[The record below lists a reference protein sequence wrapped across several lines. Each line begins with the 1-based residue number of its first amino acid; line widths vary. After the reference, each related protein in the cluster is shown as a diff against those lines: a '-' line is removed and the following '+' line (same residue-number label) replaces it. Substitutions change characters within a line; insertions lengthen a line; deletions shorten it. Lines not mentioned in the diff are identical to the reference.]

1 ILLQSTINPVFADN
15 HSNDSAAAA
24 AMISAPCDISGFLSA
39 GKPDWFA
46 FMAHKGEVFHLEGF
60 SQRILSQADLQISVF
75 DEKTEKPLAVFTDEF
90 AIPGTAIPTGHLD
103 PVGRWVAPA
112 EGRFFL
118 MAHDLA
124 SSPTDTRIKPYQLR
138 VRREEPDYVV
148 IANSLL
154 QSGRLNLKQNGRT
167 PLELIAIRRGGF
179 EGPIQVKS
187 KNLPS
192 GIEMPEM
199 WIAAGQ
205 SRALSTVSSEN
216 SSDHG
221 LFNLELETIAR
232 EVVKKQAKWV
242 AATPS
247 ITPKPSSRLISQLPG
262 MVAGKAS
269 IRLNATA
276 SEPFVHQLYG
286 TLVPRHSPG
295 NIVDVAIQID
305 SGDIPVTGPVKIR
318 ALGLPEFIA
327 EPSAVFAAGENR
339 GYLSFYLPPSM
350 PLGPLSFIIEANV
363 TFKPEGS
370 KSEAAEV
377 IYSNTVNIIIEPA
390 AFLVMA
396 NSFAPRQAK
405 RGETIQIA
413 YQSIRRNGFIGKMH
427 TELAM
432 PGKVT
437 DVTGVRGRGETFVGQ
452 TDQGS
457 LQIVIN
463 DDAPLGKVPFLRILT
478 IGVIEDQAIYQGAC
492 FLDLEIV
499 K

>member
-1 ILLQSTINPVFADN
+1 
-15 HSNDSAAAA
+15 
-24 AMISAPCDISGFLSA
+24 M
-39 GKPDWFA
+39 
-46 FMAHKGEVFHLEGF
+46 
-60 SQRILSQADLQISVF
+60 
-75 DEKTEKPLAVFTDEF
+75 
-90 AIPGTAIPTGHLD
+90 
-103 PVGRWVAPA
+103 
-112 EGRFFL
+112 
-118 MAHDLA
+118 
-124 SSPTDTRIKPYQLR
+124 
-138 VRREEPDYVV
+138 
-148 IANSLL
+148 
-154 QSGRLNLKQNGRT
+154 
-167 PLELIAIRRGGF
+167 
-179 EGPIQVKS
+179 
-187 KNLPS
+187 
-192 GIEMPEM
+192 
-199 WIAAGQ
+199 
-205 SRALSTVSSEN
+205 
-216 SSDHG
+216 
-221 LFNLELETIAR
+221 
-232 EVVKKQAKWV
+232 
-242 AATPS
+242 
-247 ITPKPSSRLISQLPG
+247 
-262 MVAGKAS
+262 
-269 IRLNATA
+269 
-276 SEPFVHQLYG
+276 
-286 TLVPRHSPG
+286 
-295 NIVDVAIQID
+295 
-305 SGDIPVTGPVKIR
+305 
-318 ALGLPEFIA
+318 
-327 EPSAVFAAGENR
+327 FAAGENR